1 MTDLPTVIY
10 EPLVGH
16 LDTGQQVL
24 VQIFRDPTTG
34 QITDAQLAFRSA
46 SWDTWGIP
54 IVLKV
59 AP

>member
-10 EPLVGH
+10 EPLLGH

-24 VQIFRDPTTG
+24 VQIFRDPATG

-54 IVLKV
+54 IALKV